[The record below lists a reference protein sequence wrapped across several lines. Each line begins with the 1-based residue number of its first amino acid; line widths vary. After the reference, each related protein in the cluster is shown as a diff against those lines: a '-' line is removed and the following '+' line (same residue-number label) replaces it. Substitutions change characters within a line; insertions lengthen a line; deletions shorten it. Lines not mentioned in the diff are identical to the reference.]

1 MEMFK
6 RGGFSA
12 FFSFVEANI
21 ERDRSKDWGAMGEN
35 RKCIAWRTCEGVT
48 EVNPTVTTWLWK
60 AADAGRFAESERFSP
75 ARKGAR

>member
-35 RKCIAWRTCEGVT
+35 RKCIA
-48 EVNPTVTTWLWK
+48 
-60 AADAGRFAESERFSP
+60 
-75 ARKGAR
+75 